1 MARSF
6 WTTLTVALS
15 LQMVAITGLVALAV
29 HNQAVVVSTTL
40 HHTALLSD
48 GASRMR

>member
-15 LQMVAITGLVALAV
+15 LQIVAITGLMAIAM
-29 HNQAVVVSTTL
+29 HNQAMVVSSAL

-48 GASRMR
+48 GGSRMR

>member
-15 LQMVAITGLVALAV
+15 LQVIAITGLVALAM
-29 HNQAVVVSTTL
+29 HNQATVVSTTL

-48 GASRMR
+48 GGSRVR